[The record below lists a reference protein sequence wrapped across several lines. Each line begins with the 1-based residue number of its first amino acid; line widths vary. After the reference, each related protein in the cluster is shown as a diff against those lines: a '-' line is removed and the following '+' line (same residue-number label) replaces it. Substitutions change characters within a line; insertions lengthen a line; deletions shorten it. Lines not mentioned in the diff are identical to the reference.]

1 MAQLPKTTGTMVAT
15 SILLALTSHAQAG
28 GVHFDLGGMRIGR
41 APEQQEEAAPY
52 VAPTSKPP
60 IPLTASDD
68 EILLHYLPVEDSGAY
83 FAPVPTPPP
92 LPTAPYG
99 MVARQKPDL
108 RSGCV
113 LVQTERGGLPKC
125 PKYEVW
131 FERDWSVPQ
140 TEEERRNVE
149 KADALI
155 RGAGRVIAWAFG
167 KLGDGVDY
175 AATKE
180 IEAERAEAATKTAS
194 GAVTTK
200 PRSSEPPTAM
210 QGGSAPGNG
219 RLDQASNGAGA
230 PAIPERP
237 TQLKPAPSTPKKLAS
252 PVGPVA
258 NTKPPG
264 RQRIPFVPEAFLES
278 IEKIAKARVAHMWG
292 LDAPP
297 APSAPNQ
304 KLVEL
309 MPPKPKAV
317 AGRKTAEKKVAAGQP
332 PKPVELH
339 HGPDLSDGH
348 YRGAPPLPNE
358 PPRPSAA
365 PRPEVETDAS
375 VEKKKSTV
383 PAGGANTFWSAFSI

>member
-1 MAQLPKTTGTMVAT
+1 M
-15 SILLALTSHAQAG
+15 S
-28 GVHFDLGGMRIGR
+28 IGR

-60 IPLTASDD
+60 IPLAASDD
-68 EILLHYLPVEDSGAY
+68 EILLYYLPVEDSGANY
-83 FAPVPTPPP
+83 APVPTPPP

-113 LVQTERGGLPKC
+113 LVQTEKGGLPKC

-180 IEAERAEAATKTAS
+180 IEAERAEAEAKTAD
-194 GAVTTK
+194 GPAK
-200 PRSSEPPTAM
+200 AMGGRSAGEVRLGVATVNA
-210 QGGSAPGNG
+210 GG
-219 RLDQASNGAGA
+219 
-230 PAIPERP
+230 PERP
-237 TQLKPAPSTPKKLAS
+237 PHQKAAPSAPQKVAA
-252 PVGPVA
+252 PVRPVESA
-258 NTKPPG
+258 KPTG

-304 KLVEL
+304 ILVEP
-309 MPPKPKAV
+309 MPPKPKV
-317 AGRKTAEKKVAAGQP
+317 ATGAKSAGGRVAAGQP
-332 PKPVELH
+332 HKPVELH

-348 YRGAPPLPNE
+348 YRGGPPSPNE

-375 VEKKKSTV
+375 IEKQKPTA
-383 PAGGANTFWSAFSI
+383 PAGGANTFRSAFGV